1 METVQRRMLELV
13 GILLQRPLTIY
24 EREDLRFCHRYLV
37 ERTWKIGLLEMYSFM
52 ASLANDVDEQHRICC
67 ELDKLS

>member
-1 METVQRRMLELV
+1 MGIVQRRMLELV
-13 GILLQRPLTIY
+13 GILLQRPLTII
-24 EREDLRFCHRYLV
+24 ERDELRLCHQYLV

-52 ASLANDVDEQHRICC
+52 ASLANDVDEQHHICC